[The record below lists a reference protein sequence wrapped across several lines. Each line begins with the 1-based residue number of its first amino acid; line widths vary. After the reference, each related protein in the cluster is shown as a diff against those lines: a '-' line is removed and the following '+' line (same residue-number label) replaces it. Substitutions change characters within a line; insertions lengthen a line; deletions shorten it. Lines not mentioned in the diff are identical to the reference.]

1 VRRVLKYD
9 GMAVTCAVIVALSS
23 LVLFLCGTWLLRS
36 APLVQK
42 MALSALSLCGSG
54 ITALMELRTTKS

>member
-1 VRRVLKYD
+1 MRVLKYD
-9 GMAVTCAVIVALSS
+9 RIAVTCALIVALSS
-23 LVLFLCGTWLLRS
+23 LALFLCGTWLSHS

-42 MALSALSLCGSG
+42 MALTALSLCGSG